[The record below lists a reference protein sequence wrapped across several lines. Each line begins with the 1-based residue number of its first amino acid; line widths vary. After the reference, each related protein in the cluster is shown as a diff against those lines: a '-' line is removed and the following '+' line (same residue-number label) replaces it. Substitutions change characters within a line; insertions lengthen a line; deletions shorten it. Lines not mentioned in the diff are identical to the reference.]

1 MHSVKNRDSYSYSFL
16 NTESKRN
23 IECCTKI
30 EIKATV
36 SLSITVLLYSLQPH
50 MKGDKFTPTTDDT
63 FLMTLGAAK
72 TRTRK

>member
-16 NTESKRN
+16 NTEIKRN
-23 IECCTKI
+23 IECCTKK

-36 SLSITVLLYSLQPH
+36 SLSITVLLYSLHPH

-63 FLMTLGAAK
+63 LLMTLGAAK
-72 TRTRK
+72 KMTRK